1 MEQTL
6 PQKQYAIQLVGP
18 DELKLNSEK
27 EVCQPGPYQVVAKI
41 EAVGLCFSD
50 LKLLKQFGQH
60 ARKSE
65 VLSGVDASVLSEVPS
80 YKPKSE
86 PTVPGHEACAVIVAV
101 GEKVRHHQVGQKV
114 LIQTDYRWLKTAASN
129 AAFGYNFEGALQEY
143 VLMDER
149 IYVDPDRDESFLIPV
164 EKELSASAIALVEP
178 WACVESSFITAERNT
193 ILAGGKLLVAADAGH
208 AVQGLAASFALNG
221 KPAAITAVCADT
233 AQTEALNTLGVT
245 VTTAQ
250 TVNDLPDAAFD
261 DIVYFGAQ
269 KASIEVLN
277 DKLAAKG
284 IINIVLG
291 GKTIGAD
298 VCVGVGRTH
307 YGLTRWIGTTGS
319 NAADSYKT
327 IPATGEL
334 RKGDNALVVGA
345 AGPMG
350 QMHVIRLICSGV
362 DGISIVGTD
371 FDDERLASLDAK
383 AARLADE
390 RGVGLSLVNPKTNPI
405 NEKFSYFAIM
415 APVAPLVAQAV
426 KDSADGAIIN
436 IFAGIP
442 ATVKQDLDLD
452 TYIANRCF
460 MFGTSGSTLD
470 DMKIVLNKVVSGQ
483 LDTNLSVDAV
493 CGMAG
498 AIDGIRAVENRTLAG
513 KIIVYPQLKELP
525 LTPLETLGETYPDVA
540 AKLDNGIWTQAA
552 EAELLKS
559 RLRI

>member
-27 EVCQPGPYQVVAKI
+27 DVYQPGPHQILAKV

-50 LKLLKQFGQH
+50 LKLLKQFDLH

-65 VLSGVDASVLSEVPS
+65 VLSGAEASVLSEVPS
-80 YKPKSE
+80 YKPNTE
-86 PTVPGHEACAVIVAV
+86 PTVPGHEAYGVIVAV
-101 GEKVRHHQVGQKV
+101 GDKVRHHHAGQKV

-149 IYVDPDRDESFLIPV
+149 VIVDPNSDESFLIPV
-164 EKELSASAIALVEP
+164 EKDLSASAIALVEP
-178 WACVESSFITAERNT
+178 WACVESSYVTEERNA
-193 ILAGGKLLVAADAGH
+193 ILAGGKLLVVTDAGH
-208 AVQGLAASFALNG
+208 AVEGLAASFATGG
-221 KPAAITAVCADT
+221 KPAAIVALCADA
-233 AQTEALNTLGVT
+233 AQKEGLNALGVT

-250 TVNDLPDAAFD
+250 TVDALPNEGFD
-261 DIVYFGAQ
+261 DIVYFGRQ
-269 KASIEVLN
+269 KATIEVLN
-277 DKLAAKG
+277 DKLAARG

-291 GKTIGAD
+291 GQTIGQD
-298 VCVGVGRTH
+298 VSVGVGRTH
-307 YGLTRWIGTTGS
+307 YGLTRWIGTPGS
-319 NAADSYKT
+319 NAADSYEN

-334 RKGDNALVVGA
+334 RSGDTALVVGA

-371 FDDERLASLDAK
+371 FDDERLASLNAK
-383 AARLADE
+383 AAPLAED
-390 RGVGLSLVNPKTNPI
+390 RGVKLSLVNPKTNPI

-415 APVAPLVAQAV
+415 APVGPLVAQAV
-426 KDSADGAIIN
+426 KDSTDGAIIN

-460 MFGTSGSTLD
+460 MFGTSGSRLS

-483 LDTNLSVDAV
+483 LDTNCSVDAV

-525 LTPLETLGETYPDVA
+525 LTPLEKLAKQFPAVA
-540 AKLDNGIWTQAA
+540 EKMDNGIWTQAA
-552 EAELLKS
+552 EAQLLS
-559 RLRI
+559 IAH

>member
-6 PQKQYAIQLVGP
+6 PKTQYAIQLVGP

-27 EVCQPGPYQVVAKI
+27 EACQPGPYQVVAKV

-50 LKLLKQFGQH
+50 LKLLKQFDQH

-65 VLSGVDASVLSEVPS
+65 VLSGVDASVLSEVSS

-101 GEKVRHHQVGQKV
+101 GEKVRHHHAGQKV

-143 VLMDER
+143 VVMDER

-178 WACVESSFITAERNT
+178 WACVESSYVTAERNT
-193 ILAGGKLLVAADAGH
+193 ILAGSKLLVVADAGH
-208 AVQGLAASFALNG
+208 AVEGLAASFASNG
-221 KPAAITAVCADT
+221 KPAAITVVCADA
-233 AQTEALNTLGVT
+233 AQLESVKAAGIE
-245 VTTAQ
+245 VTTAELS
-250 TVNDLPDAAFD
+250 TLADEAFD

-269 KASIEVLN
+269 KDTIETLN

-284 IINIVLG
+284 IINIALG
-291 GKTIGAD
+291 NKTIGQE

-307 YGLTRWIGTTGS
+307 YGLTRWVGTTGS
-319 NAADSYKT
+319 NAAESYQN

-334 RKGDNALVVGA
+334 RQGDTALVVGA

-350 QMHVIRLICSGV
+350 QMHVIRLICSGI

-371 FDDERLASLDAK
+371 FDDERLASLNAK
-383 AARLADE
+383 ADRLADE
-390 RGVGLSLVNPKTNPI
+390 RGVGLSLVNPKTNPV

-415 APVAPLVAQAV
+415 APVGPLVAQAV

-525 LTPLETLGETYPDVA
+525 LTPLETLGEKVPDVA
-540 AKLDNGIWTQAA
+540 AKLENGIWTQAA

-559 RLRI
+559 AG